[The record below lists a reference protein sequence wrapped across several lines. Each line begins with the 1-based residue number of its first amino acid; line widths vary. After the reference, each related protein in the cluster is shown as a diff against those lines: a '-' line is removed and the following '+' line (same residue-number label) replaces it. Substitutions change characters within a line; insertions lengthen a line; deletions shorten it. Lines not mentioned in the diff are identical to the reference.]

1 MFKQLSTKIFLT
13 ALSVIFAAL
22 AGSQKTVA
30 ASVKFTAEVPNGMTQ
45 FQDLVQFSVANH
57 DNDFTSDQL
66 EIGAGATGSGI
77 ASAMGTELT
86 NFSSF
91 NGTVSGNML
100 AVQNASTGAY
110 MANAEIG
117 MSMEVSPMGDGCVG
131 CHLPDL
137 PYVGHLPG
145 HEVPS
150 LIVFLG
156 GSDGQPAPVHTDGVV
171 ILSMS
176 LPGIVAG
183 TFAFSASFAPGMTT
197 TDIIGQLDVALRNT
211 AWPTGVEYFGLEN
224 GFPTLE
230 LGGDADLRV
239 RVGAAPTISNT
250 DPGFLVGAAAIGAV
264 PEPDSLALFSTSA
277 ALLVCSVRRRAFLPG
292 SLSLF
297 ARRVKSNR
305 PQS

>member
-1 MFKQLSTKIFLT
+1 MFKQLSTKTFYTVLAVVVA
-13 ALSVIFAAL
+13 ALSFRPDA
-22 AGSQKTVA
+22 VA
-30 ASVKFTAEVPNGMTQ
+30 ASVKFTAEVPNGTTH
-45 FQDLVQFSVANH
+45 FPDIVQFSVANN

-66 EIGAGATGSGI
+66 VIGAGATGSGI
-77 ASAMGTELT
+77 ASTMGTELT
-86 NFSSF
+86 SFSSF
-91 NGTVSGNML
+91 DGTVSGNML
-100 AVQNASTGAY
+100 TVQNASTGAY

-137 PYVGHLPG
+137 PYVGRLPG
-145 HEVPS
+145 HNVPS

-176 LPGIVAG
+176 LPNVVAG

-239 RVGAAPTISNT
+239 RVGAAPTIGNM
-250 DPGFLVGAAAIGAV
+250 DPGFLVGAAAVGAV
-264 PEPDSLALFSTSA
+264 PEPASLWL
-277 ALLVCSVRRRAFLPG
+277 LLVGFLTICSRRWQKGRKLIH
-292 SLSLF
+292 
-297 ARRVKSNR
+297 V
-305 PQS
+305 

>member
-1 MFKQLSTKIFLT
+1 MFKQLSTKTFCTVL
-13 ALSVIFAAL
+13 AAVVATI
-22 AGSQKTVA
+22 AGSQETVA
-30 ASVKFTAEVPNGMTQ
+30 ASVKFTADVPNGMTQ

-156 GSDGQPAPVHTDGVV
+156 GRDGMPVPVHTDGVV

-176 LPGIVAG
+176 LPGIAAG

-197 TDIIGQLDVALRNT
+197 TDIIGQLDIALRNT
-211 AWPTGVEYFGLEN
+211 AWPSGVEYFGLEN
-224 GFPTLE
+224 GFPTLG
-230 LGGDADLRV
+230 LGDADLRV
-239 RVGAAPTISNT
+239 RVGAAPTASNT
-250 DPGFLVGAAAIGAV
+250 DPGFLVGAAAVGAV
-264 PEPDSLALFSTSA
+264 PEPTSLGLSILA
-277 ALLVCSVRRRAFLPG
+277 AMVFVGRCLRVRRFEQ
-292 SLSLF
+292 F
-297 ARRVKSNR
+297 RRGTAA
-305 PQS
+305 